1 MMDEI
6 KSGLRIFLFLTG
18 LFLFATSSFVIYHGL
33 TEGNMRGTVGE
44 MTQADFIVVV
54 CFFVGAYIT
63 TNLLKRN
70 TKEK

>member
-1 MMDEI
+1 MDEI
-6 KSGLRIFLFLTG
+6 KNGLRVFLFLTG
-18 LFLFATSSFVIYHGL
+18 LFLFATSSFIMFYGFNK
-33 TEGNMRGTVGE
+33 GNMRGNVGE
-44 MTQADFIVVV
+44 MTQAEFLVVA